1 MIKLLGSLSGEYILA
16 RLLGLFLIFI
26 QSFSP
31 LNSFIQIKNILQ
43 NTSQL
48 YIH

>member
-1 MIKLLGSLSGEYILA
+1 MINFLSSLSGEYILA
-16 RLLGLFLIFI
+16 RLLGLFLILI

-43 NTSQL
+43 L
-48 YIH
+48 KIAEDL